1 MVRWEAIIGAL
12 KLLNFPSK
20 LIDWIFTC
28 LSTTKYSNSV
38 NGALEG
44 YFDGHR
50 GIRQGDPMSPYLFV
64 LVMEVLGSLLR
75 SQVQEGLF
83 ALHPRCISPQVTHL
97 AFADDLLVFFG
108 GDIVSAS
115 SLGDCLNPFYEITG
129 LEANLGESKVFFAGV
144 EDTDKES

>member
-28 LSTTKYSNSV
+28 LRTTKYSNSV

-50 GIRQGDPMSPYLFV
+50 GGDPMSPYLFV